1 MSAAIIF
8 QEPQL
13 VALLK
18 QKEESAFRY
27 LYDHYAGALNGI
39 ILQIIPDQA
48 LAADVLQE
56 VFVNI
61 WRRIDS
67 YDPSKGR
74 LFTWMLN
81 IARNASIDVTRSKAY
96 QNNQKN
102 QEFDNT
108 VSTKVDSDTTLKVD
122 HIGLSKVIGQLRE
135 EHRVLIDLAYL
146 KGYTHDEIATLQQIP
161 LGTVKT
167 RIRAALLQLRKLLT

>member
-1 MSAAIIF
+1 LTTVQTYA
-8 QEPQL
+8 EPEL
-13 VALLK
+13 VHLLR
-18 QKEESAFRY
+18 QKEETAFRY
-27 LYDHYAGALNGI
+27 LYDNYAGALNGV

-48 LAADVLQE
+48 LASDVLQE
-56 VFVNI
+56 VFLNI

-67 YDPSKGR
+67 YDASKGR

-81 IARNASIDVTRSKAY
+81 IARNAAIDMTRSKAY
-96 QNNQKN
+96 QNSQKN
-102 QEFDNT
+102 REL
-108 VSTKVDSDTTLKVD
+108 DSNVHIGTEGSNPSLD
-122 HIGLSKVIGQLRE
+122 HIGLSKVIGQLKE

-146 KGYTHDEIATLQQIP
+146 KGYTHEEIAKLQEIP